1 MREKIID
8 KLYKLTY
15 SFNQDIYDICI
26 DGNKLIFSVSL
37 DFKDS
42 LLDDIKKEFSTFKII
57 LEKE

>member
-15 SFNQDIYDICI
+15 SFNQGIYDICI

-37 DFKDS
+37 DFDEA
-42 LLDDIKKEFSTFKII
+42 LLDEIKKEFSTFKII
-57 LEKE
+57 IERN